1 MRRRFAKTFLPC
13 AVAIVL
19 GGCALERGPAVPDV
33 WTIDPEPRLSV
44 GDRAETDSATFARI
58 TDARLL
64 RSGVLAVA
72 DGGAFAVFLHDS
84 TGARFSSVGRRGRG
98 PGEFLGGLT
107 LVELTG
113 DSVAVWDSG
122 QLRWTG
128 IAAAGGG
135 ATDLTAPV
143 AVPTLLHAGLLV
155 HSDLSAPPAW
165 VPRLLTALSAASAEV
180 RIAHLDESAFLW
192 VSQDAAL
199 REWHIFADSG
209 AAIATLTLPEGV
221 SALHFGRETM
231 VGLATDSL
239 GLQRVVVHA
248 LRRGEFQAPDR
259 TPAAAPAPDAAV
271 RNQLMA
277 AMRNAVTAQELHY
290 MTHNG
295 YTRHADSLSVPLP
308 PGARFKIVTAD
319 ARGWRGLAWY
329 EDTGFTCGMFVGVA
343 VPPGWS
349 EGEVRCGW

>member
-1 MRRRFAKTFLPC
+1 MPRRSATRLLLC
-13 AVAIVL
+13 VIAIV
-19 GGCALERGPAVPDV
+19 GGACTRESGPAAPDI

-44 GDRAETDSATFARI
+44 GDRADSDSAVFARI

-107 LVELTG
+107 LVELPG

-135 ATDLTAPV
+135 ATDVTAPL

-155 HSDLSAPPAW
+155 HSDLSMPPAW

-180 RIAHLDESAFLW
+180 RIAHLDESALLW

-199 REWHIFADSG
+199 REWRIFADSG
-209 AAIATLTLPEGV
+209 DAIATLTLPEGV

-239 GLQRVVVHA
+239 GLQRVVVHG
-248 LRRGEFQAPDR
+248 LRRGPFPAPNR
-259 TPAAAPAPDAAV
+259 TPAAAPAPDQTL
-271 RNQLMA
+271 RRQLMSS
-277 AMRNAVTAQELHY
+277 MRNAVTAQELHY

-295 YTRHADSLSVPLP
+295 YTMHADSLSVPLP

-329 EDTGFTCGMFVGVA
+329 EDTGFTCGMFVGVP